1 MPRGRKRADEGSK
14 GDAGPLA
21 SGPGLTLADILPPT
35 GKGKKKS
42 GASAAVAAV
51 TTATAPSPPI
61 LPEPKPK
68 KLKGAA
74 GKGSHEKIKGGKGPV
89 KQTETI
95 KEERDLPLISSI
107 GGAGGRKD
115 RRSYSVA
122 FASDVGLADEEDDG
136 QCACESPNREMGT
149 QADLLITSSK
159 ELLDKYVQEYD
170 GKSPIYPNNRYAQLV
185 GPIVLS
191 SDMEDDEDD
200 KLQPHLLPSL
210 DEHEM
215 SFLQDLS
222 KSRSL
227 DPHDL

>member
-1 MPRGRKRADEGSK
+1 MPRGRKRALKKKEGSK
-14 GDAGPLA
+14 GDAAPLA
-21 SGPGLTLADILPPT
+21 SGPGLTIADILPPT

-61 LPEPKPK
+61 PPDPKPK
-68 KLKGAA
+68 KP
-74 GKGSHEKIKGGKGPV
+74 KGSQEKIKGGKGPV

-107 GGAGGRKD
+107 GGAGGRKE